1 MKDYLYELR
10 RNIYESFGN
19 SKYSKPGL
27 NNLDKKL
34 ENYLNFR
41 NGFFIE
47 VGANDGYRQSNTY
60 YLEKF
65 LGWHGILVEGIPSL
79 YKECKRIR
87 NNSSVYN
94 CALVAPDFPDS
105 FVQMHYAN
113 LMSVVEN
120 SLKNKESQY
129 EHIQRGLEL
138 QKIQQSYGIQVPAKT
153 LESILDKFAEL
164 PQIDFLSL
172 DVEGYEL
179 DVLKGINLVKY
190 QPKYILVEARFFEEI
205 NLYLSFNYDLID
217 QLSHHD
223 YLYRLKSANKIQ

>member
-1 MKDYLYELR
+1 
-10 RNIYESFGN
+10 
-19 SKYSKPGL
+19 
-27 NNLDKKL
+27 
-34 ENYLNFR
+34 
-41 NGFFIE
+41 
-47 VGANDGYRQSNTY
+47 
-60 YLEKF
+60 
-65 LGWHGILVEGIPSL
+65 
-79 YKECKRIR
+79 
-87 NNSSVYN
+87 
-94 CALVAPDFPDS
+94 

-179 DVLKGINLVKY
+179 DVL
-190 QPKYILVEARFFEEI
+190 
-205 NLYLSFNYDLID
+205 
-217 QLSHHD
+217 
-223 YLYRLKSANKIQ
+223 

>member
-1 MKDYLYELR
+1 
-10 RNIYESFGN
+10 
-19 SKYSKPGL
+19 
-27 NNLDKKL
+27 
-34 ENYLNFR
+34 
-41 NGFFIE
+41 
-47 VGANDGYRQSNTY
+47 
-60 YLEKF
+60 
-65 LGWHGILVEGIPSL
+65 
-79 YKECKRIR
+79 
-87 NNSSVYN
+87 
-94 CALVAPDFPDS
+94 
-105 FVQMHYAN
+105 
-113 LMSVVEN
+113 
-120 SLKNKESQY
+120 
-129 EHIQRGLEL
+129 
-138 QKIQQSYGIQVPAKT
+138 IQQSYGIQVPAKT